1 MKQIL
6 QIPVLGLG
14 LLLTSCQSNSND
26 QASVPQ
32 ELHEKPVLKANK
44 TPNLSEVMN
53 SHINTN
59 GPKLIK
65 ESGAIKFWD
74 HQDRIYV
81 TGSEKMAISFYKH
94 GHLPYTKTILGAGPN
109 GETVVYEVDKNDA
122 AYANNLIHHFE
133 KTPFLMDTYKN
144 MNIYA
149 LAGRL
154 YITGQDKTAQS
165 FEKHGHLPYTKTIL
179 GEGPNGETLVFEVDK
194 SDEIFSKHLIELYHD
209 MPRQILNKTGFI
221 VFKKSQRL
229 YVVSS
234 TESSKKFKSHGHLP
248 YTKTILGAGPNGETV
263 IFEVVKEND
272 RALENMM
279 SIYAQTP
286 WKVKDNHDFHVY
298 KLGERFYVTGDATAS
313 KFEKHGHLPYTKTIL
328 GAGPNGETVVFEVNK
343 DQPNLTENLI
353 TTYNKH

>member
-109 GETVVYEVDKNDA
+109 D
-122 AYANNLIHHFE
+122 
-133 KTPFLMDTYKN
+133 
-144 MNIYA
+144 
-149 LAGRL
+149 
-154 YITGQDKTAQS
+154 
-165 FEKHGHLPYTKTIL
+165 
-179 GEGPNGETLVFEVDK
+179 
-194 SDEIFSKHLIELYHD
+194 
-209 MPRQILNKTGFI
+209 
-221 VFKKSQRL
+221 
-229 YVVSS
+229 
-234 TESSKKFKSHGHLP
+234 
-248 YTKTILGAGPNGETV
+248 ETV
-263 IFEVVKEND
+263 IFEVVKDND